1 MVSFHLKHIQAL
13 HNLSQLPVLVLSQNL
28 ELLQAYDDEERR
40 FPYYEL
46 IKTLDIPSNTE
57 LTCYE
62 GTLEESSLMFP
73 IGDKFIFIG
82 PFYTSFFQD
91 SYKEELA
98 DSFLKRYPDKSKKE
112 LVGYISTIPHFPA
125 SHIRSLLIAVDAF
138 FDTSFEMSC
147 QQSINDLLEEAQL
160 IWEDPHIIANLELE
174 NTPSFHVP
182 TVLNYLNHIIDLVK
196 LGNTELLKK
205 EINCIPASDVISSS
219 ISALRAE
226 KNLSMVYFTK
236 LLELSFTEN
245 TDVAKNYERIK
256 HFMNLTEK
264 APDILKVLQIRAAAI
279 ISLSESLINKSVSD
293 KQQIYNSILY
303 YVDKHLYSKLKVSDI
318 AKHLYISESHLRAV
332 FKMYS
337 SISLQT
343 HILKEKVQ
351 EAKLLLRRGVPAG
364 EVAKLLYFYD
374 TTHFLKT
381 FKKYTDT
388 TPHDYL
394 AHYQQSITK

>member
-57 LTCYE
+57 LSCYE
-62 GTLEESSLMFP
+62 GMLEEASLIFP

-82 PFYTSFFQD
+82 PFYTSSFQD
-91 SYKEELA
+91 CYKEELA
-98 DSFLKRYPDKSKKE
+98 DSFLKHSPDTSKQE
-112 LVGYISTIPHFPA
+112 LIDYISTIPHFPA
-125 SHIRSLLIAVDAF
+125 SHIRSLLITVDAF
-138 FDTSFEMSC
+138 FDTNFEMDC
-147 QQSINDLLEEAQL
+147 QRFINHLLEEPQ
-160 IWEDPHIIANLELE
+160 IIANLELE

-226 KNLSMVYFTK
+226 KNLSMIYFTK

-264 APDILKVLQIRAAAI
+264 APDLLKVLQIRAAAI
-279 ISLSESLINKSVSD
+279 ISLSESLTNKSVSD

-343 HILKEKVQ
+343 YILKEKVQ

-388 TPHDYL
+388 TPHEYL

>member
-1 MVSFHLKHIQAL
+1 MSTAKTI
-13 HNLSQLPVLVLSQNL
+13 PVPDL
-28 ELLQAYDDEERR
+28 
-40 FPYYEL
+40 
-46 IKTLDIPSNTE
+46 
-57 LTCYE
+57 
-62 GTLEESSLMFP
+62 SSLQHP
-73 IGDKFIFIG
+73 S
-82 PFYTSFFQD
+82 P
-91 SYKEELA
+91 
-98 DSFLKRYPDKSKKE
+98 
-112 LVGYISTIPHFPA
+112 V
-125 SHIRSLLIAVDAF
+125 
-138 FDTSFEMSC
+138 DTSKNP
-147 QQSINDLLEEAQL
+147 IKP
-160 IWEDPHIIANLELE
+160 IWEEPQIIANLELE

-226 KNLSMVYFTK
+226 KNLSMIYFTK

-264 APDILKVLQIRAAAI
+264 APDLLKVLQIRAAAI
-279 ISLSESLINKSVSD
+279 ISLSESLTNKSVSD
-293 KQQIYNSILY
+293 KQQMYNSILY

-343 HILKEKVQ
+343 YILKEKVQ

-388 TPHDYL
+388 TPYDYL